1 MTNMQK
7 EIDRLLNEQPGQR
20 YGLLRWQQSWYA
32 RAAFR
37 DQVRHRMWQ
46 WRRRLFGVRP
56 VKEDNDAKA

>member
-1 MTNMQK
+1 MKK
-7 EIDRLLNEQPGQR
+7 ELYSSKSDLARLLNERPGQR

-46 WRRRLFGVRP
+46 WRRRLFGRP
-56 VKEDNDAKA
+56 VKED

>member
-1 MTNMQK
+1 MQK
-7 EIDRLLNEQPGQR
+7 EIEALVARLLNERPGQR

-56 VKEDNDAKA
+56 VKEDND